1 MVDSVPGI
9 PMQGTLVALAA
20 LSEGRLADKMKSAAL
35 LSPVAYLA
43 HMTTPIGILLAKTFV
58 GEVHMRV

>member
-1 MVDSVPGI
+1 
-9 PMQGTLVALAA
+9 MQGTLVALAA